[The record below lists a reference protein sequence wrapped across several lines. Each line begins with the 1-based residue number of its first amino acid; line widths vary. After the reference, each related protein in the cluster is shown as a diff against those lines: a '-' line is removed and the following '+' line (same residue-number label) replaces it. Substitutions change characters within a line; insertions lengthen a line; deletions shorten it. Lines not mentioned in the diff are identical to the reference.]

1 MSDEVLKVM
10 IANCI
15 YCLFTLMPNLKL
27 ILDMH
32 HMSSM
37 NSRNAFQSGK
47 TAAHSIRSVI
57 SSNSPTVSSIAIP
70 IVVHLIEGHKV
81 ELGKMKDI
89 GDAVAS
95 WSL

>member
-1 MSDEVLKVM
+1 MSHEVLKVM
-10 IANCI
+10 IANYI
-15 YCLFTLMPNLKL
+15 YCLFPLMPNSKL

-32 HMSSM
+32 HMWSM

-47 TAAHSIRSVI
+47 TAPHSIRSVI
-57 SSNSPTVSSIAIP
+57 SSNSPIVSSIAIP
-70 IVVHLIEGHKV
+70 TVMHLIEDHKV
-81 ELGKMKDI
+81 ELGKIKDI